1 MVLPIKLKLDY
12 SNMLGY
18 MLRNGA
24 DILKG
29 TDASLG
35 GIVNKISSI
44 FKQNPC
50 ISKEYIL
57 EITPDALHVLTDI
70 EKKDL
75 ENMINFQ
82 NKLEF
87 YSRVVSS

>member
-1 MVLPIKLKLDY
+1 
-12 SNMLGY
+12 MLGY

-24 DILKG
+24 DNLKG
-29 TDASLG
+29 TDANLG
-35 GIVNKISSI
+35 RIVDKISFI
-44 FKQNPC
+44 FRQNPC
-50 ISKEYIL
+50 IPKEYAL
-57 EITPDALHVLTDI
+57 EITPDALNVLTDT

-87 YSRVVSS
+87 YSRVI